1 MFTVLLDR
9 LLSISS
15 AINVS
20 CVQNTIGK
28 CQIALWTPRC
38 GVDYIEKFLVVG
50 SSVQI
55 SAQNCEVISGT
66 VSRVLNLLSFL
77 FRNSADNNQ
86 TFDSILTFFSK
97 IFGHFYLEDFSHQG
111 IKHGPVD
118 EIFKKFEAQ
127 NILVQFLQSTPWLT
141 NSFDGT

>member
-20 CVQNTIGK
+20 CVQNTIGERY
-28 CQIALWTPRC
+28 IALWTPRC

-86 TFDSILTFFSK
+86 TFDSILTFF
-97 IFGHFYLEDFSHQG
+97 
-111 IKHGPVD
+111 
-118 EIFKKFEAQ
+118 
-127 NILVQFLQSTPWLT
+127 
-141 NSFDGT
+141 